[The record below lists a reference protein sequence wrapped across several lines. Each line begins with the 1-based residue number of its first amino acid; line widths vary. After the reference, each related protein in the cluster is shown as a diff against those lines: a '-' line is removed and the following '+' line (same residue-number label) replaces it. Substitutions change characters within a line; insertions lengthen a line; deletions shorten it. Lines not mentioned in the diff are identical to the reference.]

1 MNSRFV
7 QEYQG
12 KQEKKCPITLSKR
25 VHKNNTKIKG
35 CYTSHLP
42 KMFMLY
48 ISSFMSWSNSKP
60 VFAVP
65 EPWRSLS
72 LGTWK
77 SDCLQPPDL
86 EVPPLRRDDTRGR
99 IVFRKYT
106 NRPRNEAKQ
115 EPPER
120 KGDLAAQVSSSLNI
134 QEHHEHQAGA
144 FCPDQTRWGVR
155 WQPKYCT
162 VGYHTRCAVTV
173 GGH

>member
-12 KQEKKCPITLSKR
+12 KQEKKCPIKLSKR

-35 CYTSHLP
+35 CYTNHLP

-77 SDCLQPPDL
+77 RSGLTVTAYNLLTLRFHLWEGMTPEEGLYSENIPIGQGMKQSKS
-86 EVPPLRRDDTRGR
+86 PLRERETLQHRSLLHWTSKSIMSTR
-99 IVFRKYT
+99 
-106 NRPRNEAKQ
+106 
-115 EPPER
+115 
-120 KGDLAAQVSSSLNI
+120 
-134 QEHHEHQAGA
+134 QEHSA
-144 FCPDQTRWGVR
+144 QTRQDEVFGDNLSTA
-155 WQPKYCT
+155 Q
-162 VGYHTRCAVTV
+162 
-173 GGH
+173 